1 MNIDP
6 NGTWSWKKFWR
17 GFGITAGIV
26 AAAVGALVG
35 LGIGLFIDWI
45 LSWEYKGKSLI
56 NHLQDTV
63 YGFFKKLFA

>member
-1 MNIDP
+1 MRGEQILVMNIDP

-35 LGIGLFIDWI
+35 LGLVCLLIGF
-45 LSWEYKGKSLI
+45 
-56 NHLQDTV
+56 
-63 YGFFKKLFA
+63 